1 MPHLARIWQHYP
13 VQHGRPDGVTCMQ
26 LSETWRAHKE
36 QLRVEQQEK
45 EARAAS
51 PTPPARL
58 TSQARQRYMSLA

>member
-1 MPHLARIWQHYP
+1 MPHLAYAWQQSM
-13 VQHGRPDGVTCMQ
+13 VQFPGPDGVTCVQ

-58 TSQARQRYMSLA
+58 TSQARQRYLSLA